1 MSLPSLS
8 RGARDSMGSFPRCF
22 PAVFP
27 ARASLS
33 YFYAASFAIAP
44 GAGAV
49 AGSVGSATQQVSPN
63 DPAELW
69 AARSGPGSKNG
80 ANNGEVQEKYCKT
93 KIVIPL

>member
-69 AARSGPGSKNG
+69 AARSGPEIRQTRWQWGYTGKHDREIRLEN
-80 ANNGEVQEKYCKT
+80 
-93 KIVIPL
+93 